1 MAAPAAAPK
10 LCNVL
15 SPLDATTMRLIREAL
30 PIAQELYE
38 ADNLRFD
45 PLRAELLSLYG
56 DDAAP
61 QLREPRLLDV
71 AMKARDAR
79 LVDESFVLA
88 LVKLMAA
95 AKASDLRAPATR
107 VPTARAQHEA
117 LICQLTADFE
127 DQLGLDATESRS
139 RYEQHDPSRSHWS
152 STLENLALPVAGTH
166 GLLTAVTALTM
177 LIAELG
183 HSYKLKL
190 GESLREEELIA
201 TMAMLEVSF
210 VGAGAS
216 DTCRYTAMRW
226 LQVRAQDQGWSISLR
241 EEGFQQRAESHSAGL
256 DGYGRTAIA
265 NLRDFRSP
273 VQLIAYKSFAGTGV
287 LNSRALHPVRLQ
299 LCYHLRCCMSLAT
312 YAHKEGCGLLT
323 EE

>member
-1 MAAPAAAPK
+1 MSA
-10 LCNVL
+10 
-15 SPLDATTMRLIREAL
+15 LIK
-30 PIAQELYE
+30 
-38 ADNLRFD
+38 
-45 PLRAELLSLYG
+45 
-56 DDAAP
+56 
-61 QLREPRLLDV
+61 
-71 AMKARDAR
+71 M
-79 LVDESFVLA
+79 
-88 LVKLMAA
+88 MAA
-95 AKASDLRAPATR
+95 AKASDLRSPATR

-127 DQLGLDATESRS
+127 ERLGLGATENRS
-139 RYEQHDPSRSHWS
+139 RCEQLDPSRSHWS
-152 STLENLALPVAGTH
+152 SMLENLAEPVAGTR

-177 LIAELG
+177 LIAELD

-210 VGAGAS
+210 VGAS
-216 DTCRYTAMRW
+216 DTSRYSAMRW

-241 EEGFQQRAESHSAGL
+241 EEGCQQRAESHSAGL
-256 DGYGRTAIA
+256 DGYGRTAVA

-273 VQLIAYKSFAGTGV
+273 VQPIACKSFAGTGV
-287 LNSRALHPVRLQ
+287 LNSRGLHPVRLQ
-299 LCYHLRCCMSLAT
+299 LCYHLRCCLSLAT

>member
-1 MAAPAAAPK
+1 MAAPAAVPK

-15 SPLDATTMRLIREAL
+15 SPLDAKTMRLIREAL

-45 PLRAELLSLYG
+45 PLRADLLSLYG

-71 AMKARDAR
+71 AIKARDAR
-79 LVDESFVLA
+79 LVDESFVGA
-88 LVKLMAA
+88 LIKLLAA

-117 LICQLTADFE
+117 LICQLTAEFE
-127 DQLGLDATESRS
+127 EQLGLGATENRS
-139 RYEQHDPSRSHWS
+139 RYEQLDPSRSHWS
-152 STLENLALPVAGTH
+152 SMLENMAEPVAETR

-177 LIAELG
+177 LIAELD

-210 VGAGAS
+210 VGAS
-216 DTCRYTAMRW
+216 DTSRYSAMRW
-226 LQVRAQDQGWSISLR
+226 LQVRAQDMGWSISLR
-241 EEGFQQRAESHSAGL
+241 EEGCQQRAESHSAGL
-256 DGYGRTAIA
+256 DGYGRTAVA

-273 VQLIAYKSFAGTGV
+273 AQLIAYKSFAGVGV
-287 LNSRALHPVRLQ
+287 LKARGLHAVRLQ
-299 LCYHLRCCMSLAT
+299 LCHHLRSCMSLAT
-312 YAHKEGCGLLT
+312 YAEKEGCGLLA
-323 EE
+323 ED